1 MTTYAIAKAMQIKKK
16 KGSKNMKKKFVL
28 LLTLALM
35 LTALAACGE
44 QTENSSGGAQPPAA
58 SDSSG
63 GSSDSSSEADGY
75 PNKTVTVICPWG
87 VGGGADTIT
96 RKITQVA
103 EKYFDQPIIVEN
115 HTGASGTIG
124 VGDAFDAPADGYTL
138 VTANGPLF
146 SLTPKYVDV
155 QYTLDD
161 FTMLRGMRTVSL
173 MVVTNPKTTGF
184 QSFDDILGYGKS
196 HKLTYATSSGPGGDQ
211 YVVASAAFISMGIE
225 AEPVV
230 LGSEAEVVNAVASGQ
245 VDLGLCTPPSY
256 DAFQEEG
263 TALAVATFYPED
275 VETKFGTVKCMENW
289 GIDAIFGG
297 MDCLAIR
304 SDTPQAIIDKLNA
317 MLDEVYADPEFT
329 GYLEEMGY
337 NLWDAKGDEVQA
349 FIENQMDS
357 MERYVELLNAQ

>member
-1 MTTYAIAKAMQIKKK
+1 MK
-16 KGSKNMKKKFVL
+16 MKKRFAFL
-28 LLTLALM
+28 LALALM
-35 LTALAACGE
+35 LTALTACGGK
-44 QTENSSGGAQPPAA
+44 TETSTVPENTSS
-58 SDSSG
+58 SSQAEEPSA
-63 GSSDSSSEADGY
+63 SSDY
-75 PNKTVTVICPWG
+75 PNKTVTIICPWG
-87 VGGGADTIT
+87 VGGGADTIA

-115 HTGASGTIG
+115 HTGASGTIAM
-124 VGDAFDAPADGYTL
+124 GDAFDAAADDYTL

-184 QSFDDILGYGKS
+184 QSFDDILEYGKS

-211 YVVASAAFISMGIE
+211 YVVSSAAFISMGIE

-230 LGSEAEVVNAVASGQ
+230 LGSEAEVVNAIASGQ
-245 VDLGLCTPPSY
+245 VELGLCTPPSY
-256 DAFQEEG
+256 YAFQEEG

-304 SDTPQAIIDKLNA
+304 SDAPQEIIDKLNA
-317 MLDEVYADPEFT
+317 MLDEVYADPDFT
-329 GYLEEMGY
+329 DYLKEMGY
-337 NLWDAKGDEVQA
+337 NLWDAKGDEVQT

-357 MERYVELLNAQ
+357 MERYVELLESK

>member
-1 MTTYAIAKAMQIKKK
+1 MK
-16 KGSKNMKKKFVL
+16 MKKRLVFL
-28 LLTLALM
+28 LALAFM
-35 LTALAACGE
+35 LVALSACGNKSE
-44 QTENSSGGAQPPAA
+44 ASTAPGASSNSPQTEAA
-58 SDSSG
+58 DA
-63 GSSDSSSEADGY
+63 SSDY
-75 PNKTVTVICPWG
+75 PSKTVTIICPWG
-87 VGGGADTIT
+87 VGGGADTIA

-124 VGDAFDAPADGYTL
+124 MGDAYDAEADGYTL
-138 VTANGPLF
+138 AIANGPLF

-173 MVVTNPKTTGF
+173 MAVTNPKTTGF
-184 QSFDDILGYGKS
+184 QSFDDILEYGKS

-211 YVVASAAFISMGIE
+211 YVVASTAFISMGIE

-230 LGSEAEVVNAVASGQ
+230 LGSEAEVVNAIASGQ
-245 VDLGLCTPPSY
+245 VDMGLCTPPSY
-256 DAFQEEG
+256 YAFQEEG

-289 GIDAIFGG
+289 DIDAVFGG

-304 SDTPQAIIDKLNA
+304 SNTPQEIIDKLNA

-337 NLWDAKGDEVQA
+337 NLWDAKGDEVQT
-349 FIENQMDS
+349 FIEDQMDS
-357 MERYVELLNAQ
+357 MERYVELLESK

>member
-1 MTTYAIAKAMQIKKK
+1 MK
-16 KGSKNMKKKFVL
+16 MKKRFAFL
-28 LLTLALM
+28 LALALM
-35 LTALAACGE
+35 LTALTACGGK
-44 QTENSSGGAQPPAA
+44 TETSTVPENTSS
-58 SDSSG
+58 SSQAEEPSA
-63 GSSDSSSEADGY
+63 SSDY
-75 PNKTVTVICPWG
+75 PNKTVTIICPWG
-87 VGGGADTIT
+87 VGGGADTIA

-115 HTGASGTIG
+115 HTGASGTIAM
-124 VGDAFDAPADGYTL
+124 GDAFDAAADGYTL

-184 QSFDDILGYGKS
+184 QSFDDILEYGKS

-211 YVVASAAFISMGIE
+211 YVVSSAAFISMGIE

-230 LGSEAEVVNAVASGQ
+230 LGSEAEVVNAIASGQ
-245 VDLGLCTPPSY
+245 VELGLCTPPSY
-256 DAFQEEG
+256 YAFQEEG

-304 SDTPQAIIDKLNA
+304 SDAPQEIIDKLNA
-317 MLDEVYADPEFT
+317 MLDEVYADPDFT
-329 GYLEEMGY
+329 DYLKEMGY
-337 NLWDAKGDEVQA
+337 NLWDAKGDEVRT

-357 MERYVELLNAQ
+357 MERYVELLESK

>member
-1 MTTYAIAKAMQIKKK
+1 
-16 KGSKNMKKKFVL
+16 
-28 LLTLALM
+28 
-35 LTALAACGE
+35 
-44 QTENSSGGAQPPAA
+44 
-58 SDSSG
+58 
-63 GSSDSSSEADGY
+63 
-75 PNKTVTVICPWG
+75 
-87 VGGGADTIT
+87 
-96 RKITQVA
+96 
-103 EKYFDQPIIVEN
+103 
-115 HTGASGTIG
+115 
-124 VGDAFDAPADGYTL
+124 
-138 VTANGPLF
+138 
-146 SLTPKYVDV
+146 
-155 QYTLDD
+155 
-161 FTMLRGMRTVSL
+161 
-173 MVVTNPKTTGF
+173 
-184 QSFDDILGYGKS
+184 
-196 HKLTYATSSGPGGDQ
+196 
-211 YVVASAAFISMGIE
+211 MGIE

>member
-1 MTTYAIAKAMQIKKK
+1 
-16 KGSKNMKKKFVL
+16 MKKRFAFL
-28 LLTLALM
+28 LALALM
-35 LTALAACGE
+35 LTALTACGGK
-44 QTENSSGGAQPPAA
+44 TASSTVPENTS
-58 SDSSG
+58 
-63 GSSDSSSEADGY
+63 GSSQAEEPSASSDY
-75 PNKTVTVICPWG
+75 PNKTVTIICPWG
-87 VGGGADTIT
+87 VGGGADTIA

-124 VGDAFDAPADGYTL
+124 MGDAFDAAVDGYTL

-184 QSFDDILGYGKS
+184 QSFDDILEYGKS

-211 YVVASAAFISMGIE
+211 YVVSSAAFISMGIE

-230 LGSEAEVVNAVASGQ
+230 LGSEAEVVNAIASGQ

-256 DAFQEEG
+256 YAFQEEG

-304 SDTPQAIIDKLNA
+304 SDTPQEIIDKLNA
-317 MLDEVYADPEFT
+317 MLDEVYDDPDFT
-329 GYLEEMGY
+329 DYLKEMGY
-337 NLWDAKGDEVQA
+337 NLWEAKGDEVQT

-357 MERYVELLNAQ
+357 MERYVELLESK

>member
-1 MTTYAIAKAMQIKKK
+1 
-16 KGSKNMKKKFVL
+16 MKKRFAFL
-28 LLTLALM
+28 LALALM
-35 LTALAACGE
+35 LTALTACGGK
-44 QTENSSGGAQPPAA
+44 TATSTVPENTS
-58 SDSSG
+58 
-63 GSSDSSSEADGY
+63 GSSQAEEPSASSDY
-75 PNKTVTVICPWG
+75 PNKTVTIICPWG
-87 VGGGADTIT
+87 VGGGADTIA

-124 VGDAFDAPADGYTL
+124 MGDAFDAAADGYTL
-138 VTANGPLF
+138 AIANGPLF

-184 QSFDDILGYGKS
+184 QSFDDILEYGKS

-211 YVVASAAFISMGIE
+211 YVVSSAAFISMGIE

-230 LGSEAEVVNAVASGQ
+230 LGSEAEVVNAIASGQ

-256 DAFQEEG
+256 YAFQEEG

-304 SDTPQAIIDKLNA
+304 SDTPQEIIDKLNA
-317 MLDEVYADPEFT
+317 VLDEVYADPDFT
-329 GYLEEMGY
+329 DYLKEMGY
-337 NLWDAKGDEVQA
+337 NLWDAKGDEVQT

-357 MERYVELLNAQ
+357 MERYVELLESK

>member
-1 MTTYAIAKAMQIKKK
+1 MK
-16 KGSKNMKKKFVL
+16 MKKRFAFL
-28 LLTLALM
+28 LALALM
-35 LTALAACGE
+35 LTALTACGGK
-44 QTENSSGGAQPPAA
+44 TETSTVPENTS
-58 SDSSG
+58 
-63 GSSDSSSEADGY
+63 GSSQAEEPSASSDY
-75 PNKTVTVICPWG
+75 PNKTVTIICPWG
-87 VGGGADTIT
+87 VGGGADTIA

-124 VGDAFDAPADGYTL
+124 MGDAFDAAADGYTL

-184 QSFDDILGYGKS
+184 QSFDDILEYGKS

-211 YVVASAAFISMGIE
+211 YVVSSAAFISMGIE

-230 LGSEAEVVNAVASGQ
+230 LGSEAEVVNAIASGQ

-256 DAFQEEG
+256 YAFQEEG

-304 SDTPQAIIDKLNA
+304 SDVPQEIIDKLNA
-317 MLDEVYADPEFT
+317 MLDEVYADPDFT
-329 GYLEEMGY
+329 DYLKEMGY
-337 NLWDAKGDEVQA
+337 NLWDAKGDEVQT

-357 MERYVELLNAQ
+357 MERYVELLESK

>member
-1 MTTYAIAKAMQIKKK
+1 
-16 KGSKNMKKKFVL
+16 MKMRKRVAFL
-28 LLTLALM
+28 RALALM
-35 LTALAACGE
+35 RTALTACGGK
-44 QTENSSGGAQPPAA
+44 TETSTVPENTS
-58 SDSSG
+58 
-63 GSSDSSSEADGY
+63 GSSQAEEPSASSDY
-75 PNKTVTVICPWG
+75 PNKTVTIICPWG
-87 VGGGADTIT
+87 VGGGADTIV
-96 RKITQVA
+96 RKISQVA

-124 VGDAFDAPADGYTL
+124 MGDAFDAAADGYTL

-184 QSFDDILGYGKS
+184 QSFDDILEYGKS

-211 YVVASAAFISMGIE
+211 YVVSSAAFISMGIE
-225 AEPVV
+225 AQPVV
-230 LGSEAEVVNAVASGQ
+230 LGSEAEVVNAIASGQ

-256 DAFQEEG
+256 YAFQEEG

-304 SDTPQAIIDKLNA
+304 SDVPQEIIDKLNA
-317 MLDEVYADPEFT
+317 MLDEVYADPDFT
-329 GYLEEMGY
+329 DYLKEMGY
-337 NLWDAKGDEVQA
+337 NLWDAKGDEVQT

-357 MERYVELLNAQ
+357 MERYVELLESK

>member
-1 MTTYAIAKAMQIKKK
+1 M
-16 KGSKNMKKKFVL
+16 NMKKRITFL
-28 LLTLALM
+28 LALALM
-35 LTALAACGE
+35 LAALTACGGKAE
-44 QTENSSGGAQPPAA
+44 TGAPPAEPSGASQAEPSGTSSG
-58 SDSSG
+58 
-63 GSSDSSSEADGY
+63 Y
-75 PNKTVTVICPWG
+75 PQKTVTIICPWG
-87 VGGGADTIT
+87 VGGGADTIA

-124 VGDAFDAPADGYTL
+124 MGDAFDAEADGYTM

-173 MVVTNPKTTGF
+173 MVVTNPKATGF
-184 QSFDDILGYGKS
+184 QSFDDILEYGKS

-211 YVVASAAFISMGIE
+211 YVVSSAAFVSMGIE

-230 LGSEAEVVNAVASGQ
+230 LGSEAEVVNAISSGQ

-256 DAFQEEG
+256 YAFQEEG

-289 GIDAIFGG
+289 DIDAIFGG

-304 SDTPQAIIDKLNA
+304 SDTSPEIVDKLNA

-337 NLWDAKGDEVQA
+337 NLWDAKGDEIQE

-357 MERYVELLNAQ
+357 MERYVELLEGK

>member
-1 MTTYAIAKAMQIKKK
+1 MK
-16 KGSKNMKKKFVL
+16 MKKRFAFL
-28 LLTLALM
+28 LALALM
-35 LTALAACGE
+35 LTALTACGGK
-44 QTENSSGGAQPPAA
+44 TETSTVPENTS
-58 SDSSG
+58 
-63 GSSDSSSEADGY
+63 GSSQAEEPSASSDY
-75 PNKTVTVICPWG
+75 PNKTVTIICPWG
-87 VGGGADTIT
+87 VGGGADTIA

-124 VGDAFDAPADGYTL
+124 MGDAFDAAADGYTL

-161 FTMLRGMRTVSL
+161 FTMLCGMRTVSL

-184 QSFDDILGYGKS
+184 QSFDDILEYGKS

-211 YVVASAAFISMGIE
+211 YVVSSAAFISMGIE

-230 LGSEAEVVNAVASGQ
+230 LGSEAEVVNAIASGQ

-256 DAFQEEG
+256 YAFQEEG

-275 VETKFGTVKCMENW
+275 VETKFGTVKCMETW

-304 SDTPQAIIDKLNA
+304 SDTPQEIIDKLNA
-317 MLDEVYADPEFT
+317 VLDEVYADPDFT
-329 GYLEEMGY
+329 DYLKEMGY
-337 NLWDAKGDEVQA
+337 NLWDAKGDEVQT

-357 MERYVELLNAQ
+357 MERYVELLESK

>member
-1 MTTYAIAKAMQIKKK
+1 MK
-16 KGSKNMKKKFVL
+16 MKKRFAFL
-28 LLTLALM
+28 LALALM
-35 LTALAACGE
+35 LTALTACGGK
-44 QTENSSGGAQPPAA
+44 TETSTVPENNSS
-58 SDSSG
+58 SSQAEEPSA
-63 GSSDSSSEADGY
+63 SSDY
-75 PNKTVTVICPWG
+75 PNKTVTIICPWG
-87 VGGGADTIT
+87 VGGGADTIA

-124 VGDAFDAPADGYTL
+124 MGDAFDAAADGYTL
-138 VTANGPLF
+138 ATANGPLF

-184 QSFDDILGYGKS
+184 QSFDDILEYGKS

-211 YVVASAAFISMGIE
+211 YVVSSAAFISMGIE

-230 LGSEAEVVNAVASGQ
+230 LGSEAEVVNAIASGQ

-256 DAFQEEG
+256 YAFQEEG

-304 SDTPQAIIDKLNA
+304 SDAPQEIIDKLNA
-317 MLDEVYADPEFT
+317 MLDEVYADPDFT
-329 GYLEEMGY
+329 DYLKEMGY
-337 NLWDAKGDEVQA
+337 NLWDAKGDEVQT

-357 MERYVELLNAQ
+357 MERYVKLLESK

>member
-1 MTTYAIAKAMQIKKK
+1 MK
-16 KGSKNMKKKFVL
+16 MKKRFAFL
-28 LLTLALM
+28 LALALM
-35 LTALAACGE
+35 LTALTACGGK
-44 QTENSSGGAQPPAA
+44 TASSTVPENTS
-58 SDSSG
+58 
-63 GSSDSSSEADGY
+63 GSSQAEEPSASSDY
-75 PNKTVTVICPWG
+75 PNKTVTIICPWG
-87 VGGGADTIT
+87 VGGGADTIA

-124 VGDAFDAPADGYTL
+124 MGDAFDAAADGYTL
-138 VTANGPLF
+138 ALANGPLF

-184 QSFDDILGYGKS
+184 QSFDDILEYGKS

-211 YVVASAAFISMGIE
+211 YVVSSAAFISMGIE

-230 LGSEAEVVNAVASGQ
+230 LGSEAEVVNAIASGQ

-256 DAFQEEG
+256 YAFQEEG

-304 SDTPQAIIDKLNA
+304 SDTPQEIIDKLNA
-317 MLDEVYADPEFT
+317 MLDEVYADPDFT
-329 GYLEEMGY
+329 DYLKEMGY
-337 NLWDAKGDEVQA
+337 NLWDAKGDEVQT

-357 MERYVELLNAQ
+357 MERYVALLESK